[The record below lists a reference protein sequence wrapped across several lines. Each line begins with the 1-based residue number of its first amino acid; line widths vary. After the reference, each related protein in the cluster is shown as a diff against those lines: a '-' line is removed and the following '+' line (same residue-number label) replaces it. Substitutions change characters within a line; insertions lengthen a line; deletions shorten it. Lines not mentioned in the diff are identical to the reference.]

1 MDYITINNSTI
12 TYRGFEYQYHSYD
25 KVDDMCV
32 HVYMGDGIYA
42 FVGMECTINDKLCV
56 NADEIIQIILQNT

>member
-1 MDYITINNSTI
+1 MDYIIINNSTI
-12 TYRGFEYQYHSYD
+12 IYRGFEYQYHSYE
-25 KVDDMCV
+25 KIDDMCV

-42 FVGMECTINDKLCV
+42 FVGMECTINDKLCI